1 MGDMDWLFPKE
12 FSSIR
17 GGVLPR
23 GGDLKRDRPPGQDG
37 DQQRG
42 EDGRD
47 RPHVRRHA
55 GQGLRDRQE

>member
-1 MGDMDWLFPKE
+1 MDDIGWLFPQE
-12 FSSIR
+12 FSLTQ

-23 GGDLKRDRPPGQDG
+23 GGDLERDRPPGQDG

-47 RPHVRRHA
+47 RPHVR
-55 GQGLRDRQE
+55 